1 MILKKY
7 SKIFLIFLICLIYF
21 AIFKLYQKKNNK
33 EIYSSSIE
41 QSIILEKDLDIIKD
55 VVYSAKDSRGNEYS
69 IRAKEGHTKLSNKET
84 ILLKN
89 IKALI
94 ILNDGSNINIYSKYA
109 NYNIVNYD
117 TIFREEVILEFLD
130 SKLSAD
136 YLEFSLQKNL
146 ILMSDNIIFNN
157 PDNMIKAD
165 VLEINIKSK
174 DTKIY
179 MNNLKK
185 KVNIKKL
192 N

>member
-1 MILKKY
+1 MILKNYFKFFL
-7 SKIFLIFLICLIYF
+7 ILLIFLTFSGIY
-21 AIFKLYQKKNNK
+21 KLYNKKNDK
-33 EIYSSSIE
+33 ENVSSKIE
-41 QSIILEKDLDIIKD
+41 QNFLLEKDLNIIKD
-55 VVYSAKDSRGNEYS
+55 VAYSAKDINGNEYL
-69 IRAKEGHTKLSNKET
+69 ITAKEGYTNLLNKEI

-109 NYNIVNYD
+109 NYNVENYD
-117 TIFREEVILEFLD
+117 TIFREEVMLEYLD

-136 YLEFSLQKNL
+136 YLEFSLKKNL
-146 ILMSDNIIFNN
+146 ILMSENIIFNN
-157 PDNMIKAD
+157 PSNTIKAD
-165 VLEINIKSK
+165 VLEINIKNK

-179 MNNLKK
+179 MNNLNK